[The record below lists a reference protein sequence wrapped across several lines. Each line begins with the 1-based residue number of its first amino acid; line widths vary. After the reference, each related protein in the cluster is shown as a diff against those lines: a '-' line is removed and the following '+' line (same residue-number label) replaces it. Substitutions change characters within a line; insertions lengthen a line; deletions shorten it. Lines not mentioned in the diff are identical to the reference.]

1 MERRFTPALFSCPAG
16 SAKGQGI
23 ADNHAAFVRSLASR
37 AIDGRRRVM
46 GKLIRGPAS
55 RRTFVAASAIA
66 ILALAI
72 PSVLEAPAAAAA
84 AATPFDGDI
93 AAFYRA
99 RGGAPLW
106 FAPGAGNAAQ
116 QLVQLLASAQ
126 ADHLNPRRYNV
137 RALERAIA
145 EARSGSPAAI
155 PRAEAMLSAAFVTF
169 ADDQKHD
176 PGVGIIYVD
185 RELRPTPPSARE
197 LLTAASQ
204 SGSLPDYIQQM
215 GWMNPIYA
223 KLRQAIASRLYSNAA
238 QYRLL
243 QLNLERARALPA
255 GKSRYVIVNPPA
267 ARLYMYENGQVVD
280 SMRVVAGRPDPIAQT
295 PMMNAFVRFVA
306 LNPYWNS
313 PPDITSRKLAPTIL
327 KEGRAYFTK
336 RGYDLVDHF
345 GPDARVLDP
354 MSVDWKAVAAG
365 RVQVNLRQRPGP
377 ANSMGR
383 MKFMFPNTQGIWLHD
398 TPEKEKIE
406 DAGRLESNG
415 CVRLEDAPRFARWL
429 FDGHAPKTQG
439 ARPEQKVDL
448 PAPVPIYLT
457 YLTAVPS
464 GTSIVYFDDFYG
476 KDRAQARQ
484 FAAR

>member
-1 MERRFTPALFSCPAG
+1 MDGE
-16 SAKGQGI
+16 I
-23 ADNHAAFVRSLASR
+23 AD
-37 AIDGRRRVM
+37 
-46 GKLIRGPAS
+46 
-55 RRTFVAASAIA
+55 
-66 ILALAI
+66 
-72 PSVLEAPAAAAA
+72 
-84 AATPFDGDI
+84 
-93 AAFYRA
+93 FYRS

-106 FAPGAGNAAQ
+106 FGPNAGPAAQ
-116 QLVQLLASAQ
+116 QLLQLLASSQ

-137 RALERAIA
+137 GGLNRAIA
-145 EARSGSPAAI
+145 AARTGDPAAI
-155 PRAEAMLSAAFVTF
+155 QRAEAMLSTAFV
-169 ADDQKHD
+169 AYAQDLKHD

-185 RELRPTPPSARE
+185 KELRPTPPAAPE
-197 LLTAASQ
+197 LLTAASRA
-204 SGSLPDYIQQM
+204 SSLSDYVGQM
-215 GWMNPIYA
+215 GWMSPIYA
-223 KLRQAIASRLYSNAA
+223 KLRQAIASRLYSNVA

-255 GKSRYVIVNPPA
+255 GGYRYVIINPPA

-280 SMRVVAGRPDPIAQT
+280 SMRVVAGRPDAIAQT
-295 PMMNAFVRFVA
+295 PMMNAFIRFEA

-313 PPDITSRKLAPTIL
+313 PPDITARKLAPTIL

-345 GPDARVLDP
+345 GPDAHVLNP

-365 RVQVNLRQRPGP
+365 SVKVNLRQRPGP

-383 MKFMFPNTQGIWLHD
+383 MKFMFPNEQGIWLHD

-406 DAGRLESNG
+406 DAARLESNG

-429 FDGHAPKTQG
+429 FNGNPPSPKG

-448 PAPVPIYLT
+448 PQLVPLYIT

-484 FAAR
+484 FAGR